1 MTNISRHQQPIKRRD
16 DHRIGRQHTGPGPAR
31 KITTLA
37 LLATATAAG
46 TIGLAA
52 TAHADES
59 YDFLSP
65 SGNIVC
71 FVSTSFDGTNGAECE
86 IRDYTYM
93 APPKSPG
100 CQLGSWGD
108 RFSLK
113 QGSAPVGHCHGD
125 TNFVPGLPILPY
137 GQTRSAGPIT
147 CNSEASG
154 VTCTDR
160 STGHFFRLSRESY
173 QLG

>member
-1 MTNISRHQQPIKRRD
+1 
-16 DHRIGRQHTGPGPAR
+16 
-31 KITTLA
+31 
-37 LLATATAAG
+37 
-46 TIGLAA
+46 
-52 TAHADES
+52 
-59 YDFLSP
+59 
-65 SGNIVC
+65 VC

-86 IRDYTYM
+86 IRDYTYV
-93 APPKSPG
+93 APPKPPG
-100 CQLGSWGD
+100 CQLGGWGD

-113 QGSAPVGHCHGD
+113 QGSAPVVHCHGD
-125 TNFVPGLPILPY
+125 TNFVHGLPVLPY
-137 GQTRSAGPIT
+137 GQMRSAGPIT